1 LFASLLWHSQERPS
15 KPVIASQAAP
25 WTDLADSKYTNLP
38 NATLHAR
45 DEYQC
50 DANKPCGNGA
60 CCGGSGYCGY
70 GPTYCGTDCV
80 SDCDAVAECG
90 KYAKVPGTTCP
101 LNTCCS
107 EFGFCGTTSDFCKAG
122 CQSNCILEPKP
133 PGSKTSGSML
143 ESRVIGY
150 YEAWSARKSCHKVK
164 PTDLPLDALTQV
176 NFAFA
181 YIDPKTY
188 RIVTMDA
195 QTPSSLFKD
204 TANLKSIKP
213 SLEVFVSVGG
223 WTFSDDGTPT
233 QPVFSDIASDPSKR
247 QTFADNVVDFM
258 KLYESDLWEGTDF
271 KTAGMKL
278 NFGFDGIDLD
288 WEYPGAPDRGGKP
301 EDTKN
306 YVALMKTLRETFDA
320 SGNTFGLTFTAPSS
334 YWYLRWF
341 DLPGLIRHVDYIN
354 LMSYDLHGVWDRD
367 NPIGSIVQSHTNLTE
382 IKLAAE
388 LFWRVKIPAS
398 KIVMGFGFY
407 GRSFTLSD
415 PSCDKPGC
423 QFSGAS
429 TPGPCSDAGG
439 ILAYYEIMDALE
451 ADKSIK
457 PTHDSKAAINYF
469 KFDKDQWI
477 SYDDEKTFRQKIDWA
492 NSMGFGG
499 ALIWASD
506 LDDDQYSAHAA
517 LIGREVRSSAQLQLV
532 DKALSAPQSV
542 IQNLAGSNGQDCFKH
557 TGKCVDLDDD
567 DAMAAA
573 CGSGYTVVGWD
584 DAGCGTKKCHC
595 GKPICC
601 PVDRAPK
608 DCRWRGDNNG
618 KGASSDCS
626 AQCFPGEVNVAG
638 IMSSWGGGFINDGN
652 TNKCGRG
659 KKSFCCP
666 NPDAVQVTSAC
677 SYAPCRE
684 SCPSGTKSVFSKTD
698 ECIFGSQQY
707 CCPEPVEL
715 KDCHWTGGSGGEECS
730 NAVCDSTELELAR
743 AQFGGSAIGGCS
755 WGRKKAAC
763 CTIEKATPKPA
774 SCSADLCEEIPGYC
788 SSMTGTAENLKRDVQ
803 IHDSGLSL
811 DLYSLEKRETTTYK
825 AILYT
830 GSVVVVT
837 AANYPRIGR
846 LFKIAN
852 RNQVLK
858 QAFRLIPGYCLGPSV
873 QELAINVGTT
883 GVLRGLQA
891 EHPIDVSLRTQKYIC
906 FQAHSITQRQ
916 IMAAFI
922 ESAAAGTLRGK
933 AQNIVPAIG
942 AQFFEIYW
950 NYNNPLLSTLPRIG
964 GPDGISPSTI
974 NDRIMECFGSNFW
987 PEPLLPT
994 EASINA
1000 AKGRLMNFQAATG
1013 IDTIMELAKAAVLAD
1028 TPAAADKLLQAV
1040 RVGIA
1045 VFDYI
1050 NTPDATSKWN
1060 LVRQQIF
1067 HQFGLI
1073 ENVYGVANLQRWW
1086 LLFSSDYFVGVQE
1099 HAQRWAD
1106 EAISAAAAEYLAAR
1120 AAGHTLATDAPV
1132 MNTLKHWLN
1141 NYVPSLNLPDSSS
1154 TFGAIPLPQSP

>member
-1 LFASLLWHSQERPS
+1 MVLLTAVPIVYQTAMPLQN
-15 KPVIASQAAP
+15 V
-25 WTDLADSKYTNLP
+25 
-38 NATLHAR
+38 AT
-45 DEYQC
+45 
-50 DANKPCGNGA
+50 
-60 CCGGSGYCGY
+60 
-70 GPTYCGTDCV
+70 
-80 SDCDAVAECG
+80 
-90 KYAKVPGTTCP
+90 
-101 LNTCCS
+101 
-107 EFGFCGTTSDFCKAG
+107 G

-258 KLYESDLWEGTDF
+258 KLY
-271 KTAGMKL
+271 
-278 NFGFDGIDLD
+278 GFDGIDLD

-584 DAGCGTKKCHC
+584 DAGCGTKKC
-595 GKPICC
+595 
-601 PVDRAPK
+601 
-608 DCRWRGDNNG
+608 
-618 KGASSDCS
+618 
-626 AQCFPGEVNVAG
+626 
-638 IMSSWGGGFINDGN
+638 
-652 TNKCGRG
+652 
-659 KKSFCCP
+659 
-666 NPDAVQVTSAC
+666 VTSAC

-891 EHPIDVSLRTQKYIC
+891 EHPID
-906 FQAHSITQRQ
+906 RQ

-1099 HAQRWAD
+1099 HAQ
-1106 EAISAAAAEYLAAR
+1106 
-1120 AAGHTLATDAPV
+1120 
-1132 MNTLKHWLN
+1132 
-1141 NYVPSLNLPDSSS
+1141 
-1154 TFGAIPLPQSP
+1154 